1 MKKNHENTT
10 RTGNWFTNHLRRS
23 VLLTV
28 GLCLFSQTPCLA
40 AAPQEFKF
48 TVKRFSVDGLLP
60 FPQAF
65 VDDYFK
71 PLQNRP
77 YTLKE
82 LQGVSKGLEQVI
94 RSRGY
99 PLYRVMVP
107 PQSLDSGEIKLQV
120 VTVKALNC
128 KVPLQ

>member
-1 MKKNHENTT
+1 MKIHYA
-10 RTGNWFTNHLRRS
+10 TNKGFICRLIRS
-23 VLLTV
+23 ILLAA
-28 GLCLFSQTPCLA
+28 GLCLIPQTPCLA

-48 TVKRFSVDGLLP
+48 TVKHFSVEGLLP
-60 FPQAF
+60 FPHTF

-128 KVPLQ
+128 KVLLQ